1 MTLSWSDPEPDDSL
15 FDSPGDR
22 RSRAARTRDAGRRSL
37 RGWMNALGVRALAG
51 GMHRVYGR
59 RKRELFA
66 DLPDTVVEIGPG
78 PGTNLRYY
86 RPGTRLIAVEPAP
99 HAHRML
105 RKAARRHDI
114 DLDLRPHG
122 AEAMELDD
130 ASVDAVVAT
139 LVLCSVGDPR
149 EVLAEVRRVLRP
161 GGRFIFL
168 EHVSADPGTTLH
180 RVQGWLRRPWS
191 WAFEGCELRRNTG
204 AIIRAA
210 GFDSVDEERF
220 RVSTSLFPFSPHVAG
235 VARR

>member
-1 MTLSWSDPEPDDSL
+1 MTLSWSDPEPDDSP
-15 FDSPGDR
+15 FDSPAR
-22 RSRAARTRDAGRRSL
+22 RRKRAAQARDASRTSI
-37 RGWMNALGVRALAG
+37 RGWLNAWGLRVIAS
-51 GMHRVYGR
+51 GMHRVYGD
-59 RKRELFA
+59 RKKALFA

-86 RPGTRLIAVEPAP
+86 RPGTRVIAVEPAP
-99 HAHRML
+99 HMHRAL

-114 DLDLRPHG
+114 ELDLHPLN
-122 AEAMELDD
+122 AEVLDLDD

-149 EVLAEVRRVLRP
+149 EVLSEVRRVLRP
-161 GGRFIFL
+161 GGTFIFL

-180 RVQGWLRRPWS
+180 RIQGWLRRPWA

-220 RVSTSLFPFSPHVAG
+220 RVSSALLPFSPHVAG
-235 VARR
+235 VAKR